1 MIQQIATATP
11 LLATV
16 AVIVFVALTL
26 GELYRRR
33 GGTEQRAEAAGK
45 SAGETLGRAV
55 SFVAGMYLTLLGS
68 FIKGILKFTPGRG
81 SIGDSLI
88 VAGHKLQLRKHDA
101 IVNVIYGDG
110 VVKPQPATWESEQKA
125 FHTTNDEWFSAE
137 GIGFNP
143 KRLNG
148 KVPVVWALRDS
159 NEVTE
164 PLEAVIAR
172 ARKLGRFLPYEQPSG
187 DPDVAVDIDPNNYN
201 RGEGAAGR
209 QAARADGGNA
219 GPKLDGTVV
228 SFREGY
234 EMFGSKVSQEKM
246 KDAEKRGKLA
256 ALQVSNMGDNW
267 KYILAIIGA
276 FALGLFG
283 PALAG
288 QIAGGAGGAVSG
300 GLPELGGIG
309 LWLLPPGVV

>member
-1 MIQQIATATP
+1 MIHQIATATP

-16 AVIVFVALTL
+16 AGIVLVAIIL
-26 GELYRRR
+26 GEVYRRR
-33 GGTEQRAEAAGK
+33 GGNEQSAESAGQ
-45 SAGETLGRAV
+45 SAGETLGRGL
-55 SFVAGMYLTLLGS
+55 SFVAGMYLKLLGS
-68 FIKGILKFTPGRG
+68 FIKGILKWLPGRA
-81 SIGDSLI
+81 SIGNSLI
-88 VAGHKLQLRKHDA
+88 VTGHKIQMRNYDA

-110 VVKPQPATWESEQKA
+110 VVKPRPATWLSEKSA
-125 FHTTNDEWFSAE
+125 FKTNNDELFSAK

-187 DPDVAVDIDPNNYN
+187 DPDVAVDIDPNNYD
-201 RGEGAAGR
+201 RGDGAAGR
-209 QAARADGGNA
+209 QAARADGGA
-219 GPKLDGTVV
+219 ADPQLDGTVV

-234 EMFGSKVSQEKM
+234 ELFGSKVEQEDM

-256 ALQVSNMGDNW
+256 ALELVSESGMMGPVM
-267 KYILAIIGA
+267 YIAFGFMLAILAFTVMG
-276 FALGLFG
+276 
-283 PALAG
+283 
-288 QIAGGAGGAVSG
+288 SG
-300 GLPELGGIG
+300 GGGSIGGSLPSIGSFG
-309 LWLLPPGVV
+309 LWIMPPGVL